1 MRWTSL
7 LAIYFLFWFLSLFLV
22 LPFGIRTT
30 DEVGGEKIPG
40 QADSAPHEFRPLRIV
55 LRTSLVALA
64 LFALFYANYSF
75 GWITTDTLRSWF
87 HGPAEANR

>member
-22 LPFGIRTT
+22 LPFGVRTT
-30 DEVGGEKIPG
+30 DEVGGEKVPG
-40 QADSAPHEFRPLRIV
+40 QADSAPHEFRPLRVIIQ
-55 LRTSLVALA
+55 TSLVAGC

-75 GWITTDTLRSWF
+75 GWVTTETLRGWF
-87 HGPAEANR
+87 HGPPEANQ